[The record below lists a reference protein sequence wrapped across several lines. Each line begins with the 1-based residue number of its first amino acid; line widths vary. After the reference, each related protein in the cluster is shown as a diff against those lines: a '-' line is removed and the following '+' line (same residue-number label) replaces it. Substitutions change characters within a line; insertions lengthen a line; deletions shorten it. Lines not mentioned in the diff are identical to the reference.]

1 MILLLN
7 KVSTHKL
14 TTISELRQMDKQT
27 ERVAVMLENKRKS
40 WMTLSL
46 PANRV
51 PTLDFSRSEGP
62 QQHCQG
68 FMPPGIMK
76 LSLIIIIIIIHST
89 EKYVLVSIVIIS
101 ARLQKHK
108 LDIHLMMKE
117 TRILD
122 SNV

>member
-68 FMPPGIMK
+68 FMPLGIMK

-122 SNV
+122 SIV

>member
-7 KVSTHKL
+7 DVSTHKL

-27 ERVAVMLENKRKS
+27 ERVAVMLENKKKS

-46 PANRV
+46 PANGV

-68 FMPPGIMK
+68 FMPLGIMK
-76 LSLIIIIIIIHST
+76 LSLIIIIIIYTLH
-89 EKYVLVSIVIIS
+89 
-101 ARLQKHK
+101 
-108 LDIHLMMKE
+108 
-117 TRILD
+117 
-122 SNV
+122 

>member
-68 FMPPGIMK
+68 FMPLGIMK
-76 LSLIIIIIIIHST
+76 LSLIIIIIHST

>member
-68 FMPPGIMK
+68 FMPLGIMK
-76 LSLIIIIIIIHST
+76 LSLIIIIIIIPST

>member
-7 KVSTHKL
+7 NVSTHKL

-68 FMPPGIMK
+68 FMPLGIMK
-76 LSLIIIIIIIHST
+76 LSLIIIIIIHST
-89 EKYVLVSIVIIS
+89 EKNVLVSIVIIS

-108 LDIHLMMKE
+108 LDIHLMMKG
-117 TRILD
+117 TLILD

>member
-1 MILLLN
+1 
-7 KVSTHKL
+7 
-14 TTISELRQMDKQT
+14 
-27 ERVAVMLENKRKS
+27 
-40 WMTLSL
+40 MTLSL

-68 FMPPGIMK
+68 FMPLGIMK

-117 TRILD
+117 THIFKCLRVAPAAFWFKLSLLIID
-122 SNV
+122 VGQV

>member
-14 TTISELRQMDKQT
+14 TTIPELRQMDKQT

-46 PANRV
+46 LANRV

-68 FMPPGIMK
+68 FMPLGIMK